1 LGKDGRLIAR
11 QFQQR
16 MHARSAV
23 LLASLETRFDRI
35 MGGWIL
41 LAALACALR
50 FKSTP
55 LLTHPTFSL
64 VAPYL
69 LLIVAPVVSALL
81 ALRWFRDGDTM
92 ARPTTTPRGWLDW
105 TPLSIGEARRH
116 PLYGTTGLMVSLLVG
131 MLLNVPVRAA
141 EYLASSPPLPA
152 LVPGWLSTLHV
163 MMSFDVVLFN
173 SLYAI
178 AFVAGL
184 RRAPLFPA
192 LLMTIWAL
200 DLIMQ
205 LAIATAV
212 GTTPGLPP
220 TVAAALHGL
229 LDGNAK
235 KVLISVAI
243 WLPYLI
249 LSTRVNVTFRHRLP
263 A

>member
-1 LGKDGRLIAR
+1 MAGASAAFDKDGRLIAR

-23 LLASLETRFDRI
+23 LLATLETRFDRI
-35 MGGWIL
+35 MGGWLL
-41 LAALACALR
+41 LAGLACALR
-50 FKSTP
+50 LKSTP
-55 LLTHPTFSL
+55 LLTHPTLAL
-64 VAPYL
+64 VTPYL
-69 LLIVAPVVSALL
+69 LMIVAPVVSALL
-81 ALRWFRDGDTM
+81 ALRWFRDSDTM
-92 ARPTTTPRGWLDW
+92 ARPTTAPGGWLGC
-105 TPLSIGEARRH
+105 TPVSIGEARRH

-152 LVPGWLSTLHV
+152 LMPGWLATLHV
-163 MMSFDVVLFN
+163 MMSFDVVLFT

-205 LAIATAV
+205 VAIATA
-212 GTTPGLPP
+212 T
-220 TVAAALHGL
+220 AA
-229 LDGNAK
+229 
-235 KVLISVAI
+235 
-243 WLPYLI
+243 
-249 LSTRVNVTFRHRLP
+249 
-263 A
+263 

>member
-1 LGKDGRLIAR
+1 
-11 QFQQR
+11 

-23 LLASLETRFDRI
+23 LLATLETRFDRI
-35 MGGWIL
+35 MACWIL
-41 LAALACALR
+41 FAGLACALR
-50 FKSTP
+50 LKSTP
-55 LLTHPTFSL
+55 LLTHPTLSL

-69 LLIVAPVVSALL
+69 LMIVAPVVSALL

-92 ARPTTTPRGWLDW
+92 ARPTTEPGGWLGW

-152 LVPGWLSTLHV
+152 LVPGWLATLHV
-163 MMSFDVVLFN
+163 MMSFDVVLFT

-205 LAIATAV
+205 VAIASAV

-220 TVAAALHGL
+220 AVASALHGL

-249 LSTRVNVTFRHRLP
+249 LSARVNVTFRHRVAP
-263 A
+263 

>member
-1 LGKDGRLIAR
+1 
-11 QFQQR
+11 

-23 LLASLETRFDRI
+23 LLATLETRFDRI
-35 MGGWIL
+35 MACWIL
-41 LAALACALR
+41 FAGLACALR
-50 FKSTP
+50 LKSTP
-55 LLTHPTFSL
+55 LLTHPTLSL

-69 LLIVAPVVSALL
+69 LMIVAPVVSALL

-92 ARPTTTPRGWLDW
+92 ARPMTAPGGWLGW

-152 LVPGWLSTLHV
+152 LVPGWLATLHV
-163 MMSFDVVLFN
+163 MMSFDVVLFT

-205 LAIATAV
+205 VAIATAV

-220 TVAAALHGL
+220 AVAAALHGL

-249 LSTRVNVTFRHRLP
+249 LSARVNVTFRHRVAL
-263 A
+263 

>member
-50 FKSTP
+50 FNSTP

-163 MMSFDVVLFN
+163 MMSFDVVLFT